1 MANIIKSNGK
11 RNLSYSD
18 EELISKY
25 DIAKKRL
32 TKMEE
37 DFLVAEK
44 NNDKEAMSTISFYRL
59 NCKELILAYELE
71 IKYRELEMG
80 D

>member
-1 MANIIKSNGK
+1 MFLTIK
-11 RNLSYSD
+11 LLD
-18 EELISKY
+18 VFEEFL
-25 DIAKKRL
+25 REVM
-32 TKMEE
+32 KMEE

>member
-1 MANIIKSNGK
+1 MASIVKSNGK

-25 DIAKKRL
+25 DIAKKQL
-32 TKMEE
+32 AKMEE

-44 NNDKEAMSTISFYRL
+44 NNDEKAMSNISLYRL
-59 NCKELILAYELE
+59 NCKDLILAYELE
-71 IKYRELEMG
+71 MKYRELEMG